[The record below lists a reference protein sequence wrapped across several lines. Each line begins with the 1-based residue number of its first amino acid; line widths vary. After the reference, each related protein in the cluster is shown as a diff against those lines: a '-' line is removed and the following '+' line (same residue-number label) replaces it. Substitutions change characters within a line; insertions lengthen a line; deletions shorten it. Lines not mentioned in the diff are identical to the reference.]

1 MGSPISRIVTTS
13 PLSPSWFGQ
22 LPTLAESEEWVA
34 HYAANRTQGRRAVGG
49 AFHITTHRV
58 LFEPN
63 TMESGMGGRA
73 WSCWRD
79 QIVAA
84 GIEPRRF
91 SLLELFSGGLVDRL
105 LLELAD
111 GRREL
116 FVINGLATRFEE
128 IRSILGVPIAQ
139 RELPSARLVKRT

>member
-1 MGSPISRIVTTS
+1 VTS
-13 PLSPSWFGQ
+13 QPLSPSWFGP
-22 LPTLAESEEWVA
+22 LPKLAEGEEWVA
-34 HYAANRTQGRRAVGG
+34 HYAANRAQGKRAVGG
-49 AFHITTHRV
+49 ALHITTLRT

-84 GIEPRRF
+84 GIEPGRF
-91 SLLELFSGGLVDRL
+91 SLLELFSGGLVDRM
-105 LLELAD
+105 LLELSD

-116 FVINGLATRFEE
+116 FVINQLGTRFEE

-139 RELPSARLVKRT
+139 RALPKARVLKPGTRRE